1 MKAYFV
7 TSTGTDIGK
16 TFVASGIL
24 RAARKAG
31 RQANAIKPIM
41 SGYNP
46 SFPETSDAG
55 RLLIAMNR
63 PVTADSVAA
72 ISPWR
77 YLAPVSPDMAAA
89 MEGRTI
95 SLPQVLT
102 FCEAAAAS
110 ARDMMLID
118 GVGGVMVPLDRW
130 HTVRD
135 WIAGLHIPALLV
147 AGSYLGSISHIL
159 TAAEA
164 LNTRGIVIAGVVIS
178 ESDTSPVRPEDIA
191 AAVTKFLPRTPI
203 HIIHRL
209 MNELAFEKLAW
220 LLDSEK

>member
-24 RAARKAG
+24 RAARQAG

-46 SFPETSDAG
+46 NHPQNSDAG
-55 RLLIAMNR
+55 RLLSAMDRRVN
-63 PVTADSVAA
+63 ADTVAA

-77 YLAPVSPDMAAA
+77 YLAPVSPDLAAA
-89 MEGRTI
+89 MEGRVI

-110 ARDMMLID
+110 ARDMMLIE

-147 AGSYLGSISHIL
+147 AGSYLGAISHIL

-164 LNTRGIVIAGVVIS
+164 LNTRGIVIAAVVIS

-203 HIIHRL
+203 HIVHRM
-209 MNELAFEKLAW
+209 MNESAFEKLAW
-220 LLDSEK
+220 LLD

>member
-1 MKAYFV
+1 MKAFFV

-16 TFVASGIL
+16 TFVASGII

-46 SFPETSDAG
+46 SHPENSDAG
-55 RLLIAMNR
+55 KLLIAMDKR
-63 PVTADSVAA
+63 VTADSIAA

-77 YLAPVSPDMAAA
+77 YQAPVSPDLAAA

-95 SLPQVLT
+95 SVPQVLT
-102 FCEAAAAS
+102 FCEAAASS
-110 ARDMMLID
+110 ARDMMLIE

-147 AGSYLGSISHIL
+147 AGSYLGAISHIL

-164 LNTRGIVIAGVVIS
+164 LNTRGIVIAAVVIS
-178 ESDTSPVRPEDIA
+178 ESDISPVRPEDIA

-203 HIIHRL
+203 HIVHRM
-209 MNELAFEKLAW
+209 MNDLAFEKLAW
-220 LLDSEK
+220 LLD

>member
-1 MKAYFV
+1 MKSFFV

-16 TFVASGIL
+16 TYVASGII

-46 SFPETSDAG
+46 VHPEDSDAG
-55 RLLIAMNR
+55 KLLIAMDKK
-63 PVTADSVAA
+63 VTAESVAA

-77 YLAPVSPDMAAA
+77 YHAPVSPDLAAE
-89 MEGRTI
+89 MEGRVI

-102 FCEAAAAS
+102 FCEAASAS
-110 ARDMMLID
+110 VRDMMLIE

-135 WIAGLHIPALLV
+135 WIAALHMPALLV
-147 AGSYLGSISHIL
+147 AGSYLGAISHIL

-164 LNTRGIVIAGVVIS
+164 LSTRGIVIAAIVIS
-178 ESDTSPVRPEDIA
+178 ESDISPVRPEDIA

-209 MNELAFEKLAW
+209 MNDLAFEKLAW
-220 LLDSEK
+220 QLD

>member
-1 MKAYFV
+1 MKSFFV

-16 TFVASGIL
+16 TYVASGII

-46 SFPETSDAG
+46 AHPENSDAG
-55 RLLIAMNR
+55 KLLIAMDKK
-63 PVTADSVAA
+63 VTADSVAA
-72 ISPWR
+72 IAPWR
-77 YLAPVSPDMAAA
+77 YLAPVSPDLAAA
-89 MEGRTI
+89 MEGRVI

-102 FCEAAAAS
+102 FCEAASGS
-110 ARDMMLID
+110 APDMMLIE

-147 AGSYLGSISHIL
+147 AGSYLGAISHIL

-164 LNTRGIVIAGVVIS
+164 LTTRGIVIAAVVIS
-178 ESDTSPVRPEDIA
+178 ESDISPVRPEDIA

-209 MNELAFEKLAW
+209 MNDLAFEKLAW
-220 LLDSEK
+220 QLD

>member
-46 SFPETSDAG
+46 NHPENSDAG
-55 RLLIAMNR
+55 RLLMAMDRRVN
-63 PVTADSVAA
+63 ADTVAA

-77 YLAPVSPDMAAA
+77 YLAPVSPDLAAA
-89 MEGRTI
+89 MEGRVI

-110 ARDMMLID
+110 ARDMMLIE

-147 AGSYLGSISHIL
+147 AGSYLGAISHIL

-164 LNTRGIVIAGVVIS
+164 LSTRGIVIAALVIS

-203 HIIHRL
+203 HIVHRM
-209 MNELAFEKLAW
+209 MNESAFEKLAW
-220 LLDSEK
+220 LLD